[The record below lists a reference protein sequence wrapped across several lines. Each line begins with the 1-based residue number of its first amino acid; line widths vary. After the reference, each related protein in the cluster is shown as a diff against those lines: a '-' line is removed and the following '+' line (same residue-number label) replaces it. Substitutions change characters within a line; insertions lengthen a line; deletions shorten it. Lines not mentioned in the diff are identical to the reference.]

1 MPYYTTGT
9 VGPRA
14 TPLDLLPASAEAGR
28 AAALDEAL
36 AGNPTAVGYDYVKL
50 KYLNANPRLTR
61 EEAQQRVAE
70 AGVKLDIPESSYT
83 PEALDML
90 IERKRDEVRRQ
101 DILARA
107 PGGFVQGGLRFGVG
121 LAASII
127 DPLNVASAFIPVVG
141 PARYAGMLERAGAGA
156 LARAGVRA
164 RVGAIEGFAGAA
176 ALEPLVYFGRTQM
189 QDDYDMSDSLLNL
202 AFGTVLG
209 GGLHV
214 AAGRVSD
221 WARGIGREVTVR
233 DIGVEDIKPGAPP
246 AASADIA
253 PRAAQRDPLLPFSRA
268 GEFPLLPET
277 RPALTPEQARYMA
290 LDDLAPDLRAELLAD
305 AGNRAAPLDVPQ
317 LRAEV
322 AALRNDLVRLAQE
335 PAFRDEAR
343 RLQQEEGLSRK
354 QAEAQARRNLA
365 DQQQELEARISRA
378 EGAIDQNRRAS
389 MAEQDLAAINNGQVP
404 TRFAERVEMRAREI
418 ERDAAIQ
425 RAFPARQIAS
435 LASPQ
440 VREDTLRTALA
451 QANAGRVLDLEP
463 VLRGGSRDELLAV
476 AQRTASPESVAT
488 ADFAA
493 ADLAAQRLR
502 DRPPTADIEAATR
515 DLDAATAQYAAAR
528 QNLEQSGF
536 SAERLQAMDD
546 ELKAFD
552 EGIADAKSM
561 AAATRAA
568 ALCGLRQ

>member
-1 MPYYTTGT
+1 MMPYYTTGT

-28 AAALDEAL
+28 SAAIDEAF

-61 EEAQQRVAE
+61 EEAQQRVTD

-107 PGGFVQGGLRFGVG
+107 PGGFVQGGLRFGAG
-121 LAASII
+121 LAASIV
-127 DPLNVASAFIPVVG
+127 DPLNIASAFLPVVG
-141 PARYAGMLERAGAGA
+141 PARYASLLETAGTGA

-164 RVGAIEGFAGAA
+164 RVGAVEGFAGAA

-189 QDDYDMSDSLLNL
+189 QDDYGMSDSLLNL

-214 AAGRVSD
+214 TAGRVSD
-221 WARGIGREVTVR
+221 WARGVGREATAR
-233 DIGVEDIKPGAPP
+233 DIGVNDLTPGAPP
-246 AASADIA
+246 AQPADIRIA
-253 PRAAQRDPLLPFSRA
+253 PAGPRSLATPDPTAPFPRLADITPDTARAL
-268 GEFPLLPET
+268 
-277 RPALTPEQARYMA
+277 A
-290 LDDLAPDLRAELLAD
+290 LDDLAPDLRAELLAE

-317 LRAEV
+317 LRTEV
-322 AALRNDLVRLAQE
+322 AALRNDLARLGE
-335 PAFRDEAR
+335 DPVFRAEAK
-343 RLQQEEGLSRK
+343 RLQQDERLSRK

-365 DQQQELEARISRA
+365 
-378 EGAIDQNRRAS
+378 
-389 MAEQDLAAINNGQVP
+389 EQDLASINQGVVP
-404 TRFAERVEMRAREI
+404 ERFAERVEMRAREI
-418 ERDAAIQ
+418 QRNAAMQ
-425 RAFPARQIAS
+425 RAFPARQVAM
-435 LASPQ
+435 LATPQ
-440 VREDTLRTALA
+440 IREDTLRTALA

-463 VLRGGSRDELLAV
+463 VLRGGGRDELLAV
-476 AQRTASPESVAT
+476 AQRTAAPESVAT
-488 ADFAA
+488 ADFAG
-493 ADLAAQRLR
+493 ADRAAQRLR
-502 DRPPTADIEAATR
+502 DRPPTADMQAATR
-515 DLDAATAQYAAAR
+515 DLEEATAQYAAAR

-536 SAERLQAMDD
+536 SAERLQAMDN

-552 EGIADAKSM
+552 EGIADAKSL
-561 AAATRAA
+561 ADATRAA

>member
-9 VGPRA
+9 IGPRA

-61 EEAQQRVAE
+61 EDAQQRVAE

-107 PGGFVQGGLRFGVG
+107 PGGALQGTLRFGVG

-164 RVGAIEGFAGAA
+164 QVGAVEGFAGAA

-221 WARGIGREVTVR
+221 WARGIGREAAVR
-233 DIGVEDIKPGAPP
+233 DIGVEDIKPEAPPP
-246 AASADIA
+246 AAADVA
-253 PRAAQRDPLLPFSRA
+253 PRTPQRDPLLPFSRA
-268 GEFPLLPET
+268 GEFPLLPEK

-290 LDDLAPDLRAELLAD
+290 LDDLAPDLRTELLAE

-317 LRAEV
+317 LRTEV
-322 AALRNDLVRLAQE
+322 AALRSDLARLAAE
-335 PAFRDEAR
+335 PAFRAEAK
-343 RLQQEEGLSRK
+343 RLQQEERLSRK
-354 QAEAQARRNLA
+354 QAEAQARRNLDA
-365 DQQQELEARISRA
+365 QRQELEGRIQRA

-389 MAEQDLAAINNGQVP
+389 IAEQDIATINQGQVP
-404 TRFAERVEMRAREI
+404 PRFAERVEMRAREI
-418 ERDAAIQ
+418 QRNAAMQ
-425 RAFPARQIAS
+425 RAFPARQ
-435 LASPQ
+435 LAMLATPQ
-440 VREDTLRTALA
+440 IREDTLRTALA
-451 QANAGRVLDLEP
+451 QATAGRVLDIEP
-463 VLRGGSRDELLAV
+463 VLRGGTRDELLAV
-476 AQRTASPESVAT
+476 ARRTTSPESVAT
-488 ADFAA
+488 ADFGA
-493 ADLAAQRLR
+493 ADRAAQRLR
-502 DRPPTADIEAATR
+502 DRPPNADMQAATR
-515 DLDAATAQYAAAR
+515 DLEEATAQYAAAR

-536 SAERLQAMDD
+536 SPDRLQAMDN
-546 ELKAFD
+546 ELKVFD
-552 EGIADAKSM
+552 DGIADAKSL
-561 AAATRAA
+561 ADATRAA

>member
-36 AGNPTAVGYDYVKL
+36 AGNPTAVAYDYVRL

-61 EEAQQRVAE
+61 EEALQRVKD
-70 AGVKLDIPESSYT
+70 AGVQLEIPESSYT

-107 PGGFVQGGLRFGVG
+107 PGGALQGTLRFGVG

-176 ALEPLVYFGRTQM
+176 ALEPLVYFGRTQL

-221 WARGIGREVTVR
+221 WARGVGREAVVR
-233 DIGVEDIKPGAPP
+233 DIGVADIRPEAPP
-246 AASADIA
+246 AAPPDIRPPPAASRSSLATPDPTAPFPRLADIT
-253 PRAAQRDPLLPFSRA
+253 
-268 GEFPLLPET
+268 PET
-277 RPALTPEQARYMA
+277 ARMLA
-290 LDDLAPDLRAELLAD
+290 LDDLAPDLRAELLAE

-322 AALRNDLVRLAQE
+322 TALRNDLGRLGQE
-335 PAFRDEAR
+335 PAFRAEAR

-365 DQQQELEARISRA
+365 DQQQELEARITRA
-378 EGAIDQNRRAS
+378 EGAIEQNRRAS
-389 MAEQDLAAINNGQVP
+389 IAEQDLAAINNGQIP
-404 TRFAERVEMRAREI
+404 ERFAERVEMRAREI
-418 ERDAAIQ
+418 QRNAAIL
-425 RAFPARQIAS
+425 RAFPARQVAA
-435 LASPQ
+435 LATPQ

-463 VLRGGSRDELLAV
+463 VLRGGSREELLAV
-476 AQRTASPESVAT
+476 ARRTASPESVAT
-488 ADFAA
+488 ADFAT
-493 ADLAAQRLR
+493 ADQAAQRLR
-502 DRPPTADIEAATR
+502 ERPPTADMQAATR

-552 EGIADAKSM
+552 EGIADAKSL

>member
-90 IERKRDEVRRQ
+90 IERKRDEMRRQ

-233 DIGVEDIKPGAPP
+233 DIGVNDLAPGAPP
-246 AASADIA
+246 AQPADIRIA
-253 PRAAQRDPLLPFSRA
+253 PAGPRSLATPDPTAPFPRLADITPDTARAL
-268 GEFPLLPET
+268 
-277 RPALTPEQARYMA
+277 A
-290 LDDLAPDLRAELLAD
+290 LDDLAPDLRAELLAE

-322 AALRNDLVRLAQE
+322 AALRNDLGRLAQE

-365 DQQQELEARISRA
+365 EQRQELEARIQRA

-404 TRFAERVEMRAREI
+404 ARFAERVEMRAREI

-502 DRPPTADIEAATR
+502 DRPPTADMQAATR
-515 DLDAATAQYAAAR
+515 DLEEATAQYAAAR

-536 SAERLQAMDD
+536 SAERLQAMDN

-552 EGIADAKSM
+552 EGIADAKSL
-561 AAATRAA
+561 ADATRAA